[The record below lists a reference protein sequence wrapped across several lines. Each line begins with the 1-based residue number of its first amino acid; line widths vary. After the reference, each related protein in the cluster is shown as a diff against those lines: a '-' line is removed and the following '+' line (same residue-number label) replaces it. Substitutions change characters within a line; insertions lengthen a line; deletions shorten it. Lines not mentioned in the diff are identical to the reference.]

1 MDTLIPQ
8 ELVEDLD
15 RFEAFLRESLF
26 PRINRWYRK
35 GSLPRAF
42 FEEMGAGGWLGIR
55 WEDGRLHMDSCLRR
69 SIVLEALAKVSPGSA
84 IAALAHVDL
93 GFAGLFFYG
102 SPALHSTYG
111 PAAVRGDL
119 VLCLGSTEGHAGS
132 DVAAVGMTAEPEAGG
147 WRLNGTKSY
156 VTNGAEASM
165 AVVTAVS
172 DPGES
177 RNRRL
182 SMFLVNLESEGVARK
197 KLDKRVWIPSDL
209 TRITL
214 KDVFVPNDHLIG
226 RRHEGLQ
233 QILTI
238 FTHSRTPI
246 SALTLGTA
254 AGAFD
259 LAMDRASRRHVFGRP
274 IMDFQAK
281 TFEAAD
287 LFAHLTAARL
297 MVIKAARSVDTGG
310 GFRLEASMAKYLS
323 VDIARRVTA
332 WAADLFGAVSVVFE
346 HPIHK
351 FPLDAWASS
360 IGEGTQDVQKLVIFR
375 EMMARHRSKPSP
387 NPR

>member
-1 MDTLIPQ
+1 MHDI
-8 ELVEDLD
+8 D
-15 RFEAFLRESLF
+15 RFEAFLRESLS
-26 PRINRWYRK
+26 PRINRWYRR
-35 GSLPRAF
+35 GSLPREF
-42 FEEMGAGGWLGIR
+42 FEEMGTGGWLGIR
-55 WEDGRLHMDSCLRR
+55 WADGRLHMDSCLRR
-69 SIVLEALAKVSPGSA
+69 SLILEALAKVSPGSA

-93 GFAGLFFYG
+93 GFAGLFLYG
-102 SPALHSTYG
+102 SPALHAAYG
-111 PAAVRGDL
+111 PPAARGDL
-119 VLCLGSTEGHAGS
+119 ILCLGNTEGRAGS
-132 DVAAVGMTAEPEAGG
+132 DVAAVRMTAVPEAGG

-156 VTNGAEASM
+156 VTNGAEASL
-165 AVVTAVS
+165 AVITAVT
-172 DPGES
+172 DPEER

-214 KDVFVPNDHLIG
+214 KDVFVPHDHLLG
-226 RRHEGLQ
+226 RRREGLRQ
-233 QILTI
+233 VLTI

-259 LAMDRASRRHVFGRP
+259 LAVDRASRRYIFGRP

-281 TFEAAD
+281 AFEAAD
-287 LFAHLTAARL
+287 LYAHLAAARL
-297 MVIKAARSVDTGG
+297 MTIKAARSVDEGG
-310 GFRLEASMAKYLS
+310 DFRLDASMAKYLS
-323 VDIARRVTA
+323 VAIARRVTA

-360 IGEGTQDVQKLVIFR
+360 IGEGSQDVQKLVIFR
-375 EMMARHRSKPSP
+375 EMMAQHRSGPSR
-387 NPR
+387 NPDE